1 MKPAM
6 CLHLGRLDKAQLLV
20 LSTPHGA
27 KMKDLSM
34 QAEAVATCDY
44 TAVQGDWGT
53 FEQALADIEEN
64 RQ

>member
-34 QAEAVATCDY
+34 QAKAVATCDY
-44 TAVQGDWGT
+44 TAVNGD
-53 FEQALADIEEN
+53 
-64 RQ
+64 

>member
-1 MKPAM
+1 M
-6 CLHLGRLDKAQLLV
+6 LDKAQLLV

-34 QAEAVATCDY
+34 QAKSCGY
-44 TAVQGDWGT
+44 SGYSAVQGDWGT
-53 FEQALADIEEN
+53 FEQALTVTEEN